1 MIWLAQT
8 PEGVVVVHPV
18 RNSSRASNPAGTVL
32 GSNPATGGAA
42 GQRGIVSNGVNGRTP
57 HQGRGFYIC
66 PDIVC
71 LNRAKKKNKGVGFL
85 ETMDFR
91 YPTAKGVFDRGGW
104 E

>member
-18 RNSSRASNPAGTVL
+18 RNSSWASNPAGM
-32 GSNPATGGAA
+32 GSNPDKGGTAE
-42 GQRGIVSNGVNGRTP
+42 QSGIVSNGVNGRKP
-57 HQGRGFYIC
+57 HQGRGLYLC
-66 PDIVC
+66 PDIGC
-71 LNRAKKKNKGVGFL
+71 LNAAKKKNKGVGFL